1 MLVKRFL
8 KNIFKTVTKQ
18 RLLST
23 SNNLG
28 EKNTNAFTKVDI
40 RELQLK
46 EPIILKG
53 RSFLP
58 GSNASTFPRQLNS
71 VQEDFALALRAEDS
85 MNISEWGKICR
96 AEIERNL
103 LRFGGILFRGLPLAS
118 TEDFQLFM
126 KSIDYPPNDYYIG
139 SALRQ
144 TIIPQIFS
152 ASDEPP
158 EFCIELHNE
167 MSYLPHFN
175 RKVCFFARFNFIKG
189 PQYWISESL
198 VSLR

>member
-1 MLVKRFL
+1 MLNKRFFP

-18 RLLST
+18 RLLSA
-23 SNNLG
+23 SHNVG
-28 EKNTNAFTKVDI
+28 EKNTNAFSKVDI

-46 EPIILKG
+46 EPVILKG

-58 GSNASTFPRQLNS
+58 GSNANTFPHQLNS

-96 AEIERNL
+96 TEIERNL
-103 LRFGGILFRGLPLAS
+103 LPFGGILFRGLPLVS

-126 KSIDYPPNDYYIG
+126 KSIGYPPNDYYIG
-139 SALRQ
+139 SAIRQ

-175 RKVCFFARFNFIKG
+175 RKVC
-189 PQYWISESL
+189 
-198 VSLR
+198 